1 MPANDQEPK
10 ILIVED
16 NRENI
21 DLLVYFLRPQGYNL
35 ITATNGAKGL
45 ELVKKERPDIILLD
59 IMLPKMDGF
68 EVCERLKKDDSTK
81 YIPIIMITAL
91 KDLKDKLRALQ
102 VGADDFITKPFENV
116 ELLARVKSLLRIKE
130 YHDELERTNRELAN
144 KNESLLRMDQFK
156 EELIN
161 LIVHDMKN
169 PLFVIQGNLQMMSMS
184 LNNLSPDYIK
194 KYTQRIER
202 SSQQLLR
209 MVVNLLDISRIEEGT
224 MVLKKDMVDF
234 NKIVEEIVQRVKEY
248 PENAQKE
255 IKLDLDRNISDMIFD
270 KSVIERVAE
279 NMINFAT
286 NNAVE
291 EGVVTLVTKKLNST
305 KIQFTVHDNGTQIP
319 KKFHDKIFE
328 KFSQAE
334 IKKDGHRVERALGL
348 TFCKMAVEAHKGS
361 MCLDLDNPIG
371 NRFILEIQGLS
382 DNVSHIESIQVD

>member
-1 MPANDQEPK
+1 MPSKNNQK
-10 ILIVED
+10 ILIIED
-16 NRENI
+16 NQENI

-35 ITATNGAKGL
+35 VTATNGVKGL
-45 ELVKKERPDIILLD
+45 GLAKKEHPEIILLD

-68 EVCERLKKDDSTK
+68 EVCERLKKDPDTK

-130 YHDELERTNRELAN
+130 YHDKLERTNKELEE
-144 KNESLLRMDQFK
+144 KNESLLRMDEFK

-184 LNNLSPDYIK
+184 LDNLSPDYIK

-224 MVLKKDMVDF
+224 MVLKQDMVDF
-234 NKIVEEIVQRVKEY
+234 NKIIEEIIQRVKEY
-248 PENAQKE
+248 PENTQKE
-255 IKLDLDRNISDMIFD
+255 INFDKDSNITDMIFD
-270 KSVIERVAE
+270 KSVIERVVE

-286 NNAVE
+286 NNVVE
-291 EGVVTLVTKKLNST
+291 DGVVNLTTQKINDT
-305 KIQFTVHDNGTQIP
+305 KIQFTVQDSGTQIP
-319 KKFHDKIFE
+319 IKFHDKIFE

-334 IKKDGHRVERALGL
+334 IKKDGYRVERALGL
-348 TFCKMAVEAHKGS
+348 TFCKMAVEAHDGS
-361 MCLDLDNPIG
+361 MCLDLDNPLG
-371 NRFILEIQGLS
+371 NRFILELQSLS
-382 DNVSHIESIQVD
+382 NNIPQIESLPSE